1 MPESWSVT
9 ALQNKPAGRR
19 HPLALAPHMV
29 MMAPFRAVGRKTRRP
44 EFPIF
49 K

>member
-1 MPESWSVT
+1 LGHFA
-9 ALQNKPAGRR
+9 ALQNMSADAG